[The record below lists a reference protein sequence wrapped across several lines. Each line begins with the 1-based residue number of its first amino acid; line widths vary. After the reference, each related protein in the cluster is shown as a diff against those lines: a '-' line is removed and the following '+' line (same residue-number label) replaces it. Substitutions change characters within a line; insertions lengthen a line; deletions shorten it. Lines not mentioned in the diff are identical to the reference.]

1 MTGLLVVEGIGRR
14 YGDLTALDGV
24 DLRMGAGARHALIGP
39 NGAGKTT
46 LLNLVAGALRPT
58 AGRIHFAGRDV
69 TGLAP
74 ARRARLGIGRTHQH
88 PAVWSTLSAV
98 DNVLVAGRRPWGRL
112 RQGGR
117 ANARGGARDR
127 ARDRARD
134 KARDLLASV
143 GLSAVAETRAGALSH
158 GQRRQLE
165 LAMALAGEPRLLL
178 LDEPAAG
185 LAPPEVELLAGL
197 LAALPD
203 SVAVLLVEHHLDLV
217 YGFAGQVTVLHS
229 GRHVHT
235 GTVPEI
241 RSSPEVAAAYAGVTP

>member
-1 MTGLLVVEGIGRR
+1 MTGLLSVEGLGRR
-14 YGDLTALDGV
+14 YGDLAALDGV
-24 DLRMGAGARHALIGP
+24 SLRMGPGARHALIGP

-88 PAVWSTLSAV
+88 PAVWSTLSTV

-112 RQGGR
+112 R
-117 ANARGGARDR
+117 RGGRDR
-127 ARDRARD
+127 ARE
-134 KARDLLASV
+134 LLASV
-143 GLSAVAETRAGALSH
+143 GLSTVAETLAGALSH
-158 GQRRQLE
+158 GRRRQLE

-185 LAPPEVELLAGL
+185 LAPPEVDLLADVL
-197 LAALPD
+197 TALPD

>member
-1 MTGLLVVEGIGRR
+1 MSGLLVVEGLGRR
-14 YGDLTALDGV
+14 YGDLAALDGV
-24 DLRMGAGARHALIGP
+24 GLRVEAGARHALIGP
-39 NGAGKTT
+39 NGAGKST
-46 LLNLVAGALRPT
+46 LLNLVAGSLRPS

-69 TGLAP
+69 TGMAP

-88 PAVWSTLSAV
+88 PAVWSSLSAL

-112 RQGGR
+112 RAGGR
-117 ANARGGARDR
+117 AR
-127 ARDRARD
+127 ALE
-134 KARDLLASV
+134 LLASV
-143 GLSAVAETRAGALSH
+143 GLDAATGTLAGSLSH

-203 SVAVLLVEHHLDLV
+203 TVAVLLVEHHLDLV
-217 YGFAGQVTVLHS
+217 YGFADQVTVLHS
-229 GRHVHT
+229 GKHVHT
-235 GTVPEI
+235 GTVPET
-241 RSSPEVAAAYAGVTP
+241 RSSPEVAAAYAGVAP

>member
-1 MTGLLVVEGIGRR
+1 MSGPERSGDRVQDVLVVENLGRR
-14 YGDLTALDGV
+14 YGELAALDGV
-24 DLRMGAGARHALIGP
+24 GLRVEAGARHALIGP
-39 NGAGKTT
+39 NGAGKST
-46 LLNLVAGALRPT
+46 LLNLIAGGLRPT

-69 TGLAP
+69 TRLAP

-112 RQGGR
+112 R
-117 ANARGGARDR
+117 RGGKER
-127 ARDRARD
+127 ARE
-134 KARDLLASV
+134 LLAAV
-143 GLSAVAETRAGALSH
+143 GLAPAAGTPAGALSH

-197 LAALPD
+197 LAALPQT
-203 SVAVLLVEHHLDLV
+203 VAVLLVEHHLDLV
-217 YGFAGQVTVLHS
+217 YGFADRVTVLHS
-229 GRHVHT
+229 GKHVHT
-235 GTVPEI
+235 GTVPET
-241 RSSPEVAAAYAGVTP
+241 RSSPEVAAAYAGVRP